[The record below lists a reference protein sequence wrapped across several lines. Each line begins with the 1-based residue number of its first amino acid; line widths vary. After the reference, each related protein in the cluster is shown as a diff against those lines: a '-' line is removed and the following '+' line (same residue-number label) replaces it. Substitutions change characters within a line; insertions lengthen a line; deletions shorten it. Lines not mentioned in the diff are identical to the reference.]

1 MSSKSMQVL
10 DWNHVLERAHRIGEQ
25 LTHSK
30 EMQRYRKTRQE
41 METDAEAT
49 AQIENFNRL
58 KEAYEEVQR
67 FGTYHPDYH
76 TVTRRVREKKR
87 ELDNVSSIA
96 AFKQAEN
103 DLDELLYKVSRV
115 IADAVS
121 EQIKVPSNNPL
132 YELAGGGCGSGGCG
146 SGGGCGCSA
155 R

>member
-1 MSSKSMQVL
+1 MASKSIKVL
-10 DWNHVLERAHRIGEQ
+10 DWNDVLERAYGIGEQ
-25 LTHSK
+25 LTHSQEMRRYK
-30 EMQRYRKTRQE
+30 EMRQE
-41 METDAEAT
+41 METDREA
-49 AQIENFNRL
+49 AVLIESFNRL
-58 KEAYEEVQR
+58 KEAHEEVER

-87 ELDNVSSIA
+87 ELDKVPSIA

-103 DLDELLYKVSRV
+103 DLDELLYRVSRV

-146 SGGGCGCSA
+146 TGGGCGCSA